1 MRGTIQTAPCAPS
14 SAISAENSFR
24 HDGDAGARLAQ
35 QPHLLRGLFPA
46 AHDEDLGVGEI
57 GEDRKIAHVQRAL
70 VPGTN
75 RPQLPRPGRGRE
87 DQPEQRTGA
96 ALEIEYHPM
105 DQQYPGGNKQEQAV
119 EPANASKFMLNKGWR
134 RHGVPLYLHGPE
146 RRSSGDGRERPSQA
160 ASSMADSV
168 LHTQPAGETLG
179 FP

>member
-1 MRGTIQTAPCAPS
+1 MAFCCSSSRSSSVTVSATTVMRALG
-14 SAISAENSFR
+14 
-24 HDGDAGARLAQ
+24 LAQ
-35 QPHLLRGLFPA
+35 QPHLLRRLLA
-46 AHDEDLGVGEI
+46 AAGDKHVGVVEI
-57 GEDRKIAHVQRAL
+57 GKDRKIPHVQRAL

-87 DQPEQRTGA
+87 DQPEQHAGA
-96 ALEIEYHPM
+96 PLEIEYHPM
-105 DQQYPGGNKQEQAV
+105 DQQYLGGNKQEQAV

-160 ASSMADSV
+160 ASSTADSV
-168 LHTQPAGETLG
+168 LHTQPAGGTFSG